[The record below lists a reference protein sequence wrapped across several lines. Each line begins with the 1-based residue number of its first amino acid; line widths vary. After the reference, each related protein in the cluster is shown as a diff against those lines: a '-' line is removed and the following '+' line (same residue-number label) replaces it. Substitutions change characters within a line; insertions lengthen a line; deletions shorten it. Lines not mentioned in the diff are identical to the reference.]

1 MLSFDGKWHSFKSIY
16 LYTIKNQNN
25 WEHFSPKTHPHT
37 PHDGPTW
44 QARSGRKFWQ
54 TRKNYRQ
61 ENTSALLELL
71 FSPTKNLPGRVYP
84 PYQSTPIKKASM
96 LRPRLCCADLSFP
109 FLCQTLLFPWT
120 LILSFLAASF
130 LALIVGQPSPRR
142 ILLLHELQRSRLLG
156 TSLLLDGSSCC
167 MNCSVPE
174 TPSLPLGQSSP
185 STVPPP
191 LLRVAWTAASQQPHR
206 RRRPINPISAGDPH
220 TPFKIYGSS
229 SSACWYYKY
238 PNSFKKI

>member
-1 MLSFDGKWHSFKSIY
+1 MAPHGMLEVVESFGRQEK
-16 LYTIKNQNN
+16 TIGRKIVLPFWSYFFHQ
-25 WEHFSPKTHPHT
+25 PKTYPAAYTHRTKARPSRK
-37 PHDGPTW
+37 
-44 QARSGRKFWQ
+44 QACCVPDFV
-54 TRKNYRQ
+54 
-61 ENTSALLELL
+61 ALI
-71 FSPTKNLPGRVYP
+71 S
-84 PYQSTPIKKASM
+84 
-96 LRPRLCCADLSFP
+96 P
-109 FLCQTLLFPWT
+109 FLSCARLLLFPWT

-191 LLRVAWTAASQQPHR
+191 LLRVA
-206 RRRPINPISAGDPH
+206 
-220 TPFKIYGSS
+220 
-229 SSACWYYKY
+229 
-238 PNSFKKI
+238 

>member
-142 ILLLHELQRSRLLG
+142 ILLLRMNCTFQTPRNQSSPRWFLLLHELQRPRNPITAPWAVFSF
-156 TSLLLDGSSCC
+156 DSSSSTIACC
-167 MNCSVPE
+167 MNCSVSAAS
-174 TPSLPLGQSSP
+174 SLP
-185 STVPPP
+185 
-191 LLRVAWTAASQQPHR
+191 ASHQPHLR
-206 RRRPINPISAGDPH
+206 WRSTHPI
-220 TPFKIYGSS
+220 
-229 SSACWYYKY
+229 
-238 PNSFKKI
+238 